1 MENKK
6 EEKKFYTNSSG
17 ELIDISTLETTH
29 LLNSLN
35 KKQREIFNKTNKDD
49 VSKELQEIKDLREE
63 YFKRFNQW
71 YDTLGDK

>member
-1 MENKK
+1 MENK
-6 EEKKFYTNSSG
+6 EKKFYTNSAG
-17 ELIDISTLETTH
+17 EKVDISTLETTH

-35 KKQREIFNKTNKDD
+35 KKQREIFNKTTKDD

-71 YDTLGDK
+71 YDTLGDEK